1 MSRDGRQRERERGS
15 ERDRTDADE
24 RDADG
29 RSRGSRGRM
38 PVSDR
43 TSWSGLAKRAYNVIV
58 SDAGRSRDDS
68 GGALKLAGLTIAGAF
83 LAGLLPLP
91 FTWLVGLG
99 VGAAVG
105 GWAGEGSPL
114 LAVGNGAVIGFVFG
128 LAFAPALFGL
138 GFLLTLVL
146 SVVGALVAGAGY
158 LAGE

>member
-1 MSRDGRQRERERGS
+1 MAR
-15 ERDRTDADE
+15 
-24 RDADG
+24 
-29 RSRGSRGRM
+29 
-38 PVSDR
+38 
-43 TSWSGLAKRAYNVIV
+43 RAYNVLL
-58 SDAGRSRDDS
+58 SDSGRSRSDS
-68 GGALKLAGLTIAGAF
+68 GGGLKLAGLTLVGAF

-114 LAVGNGAVIGFVFG
+114 VAVASGAVIGFVFG

-146 SVVGALVAGAGY
+146 SVAGAVVAGVGY